1 MADIDTITRPVA
13 ALLVTA
19 TALCG
24 AAPRG
29 T

>member
-1 MADIDTITRPVA
+1 MADIDTITRLVA

-24 AAPRG
+24 PAPHG